1 MDAKAKLKSI
11 KKKTIELSELSC
23 LFETHIDS
31 ELYVQ
36 ISMLV
41 SEGLLAP
48 VKRSGKNGN
57 LAYPL
62 FLKYRIMQEDNR
74 SDLLDEIVVLH
85 PLILKSGYLQAKP
98 EEYAKHRD
106 ALKRLNAYLFSTPSG
121 VPVSRKERSFA
132 IFGEE
137 KLLEDSAFHSL
148 LSHLGLN
155 SEVLCYYDTPEYCF
169 NEYIPCRS
177 RQMTLLICEN
187 KDIWF
192 NIRRRMFEDGC
203 REIFGTPID
212 GVVYGCGNR
221 ISESGALG
229 AYTRFLGA
237 EAVKYL
243 YWGDIDRAGFDI
255 YLSVLK
261 NNPEL
266 PVDLFADAYFEMV
279 RLADGRS
286 IPDSKDG
293 RGRMG
298 DYREVLNVFS
308 EKTRESISELL
319 DWNKRLPQEIIN
331 YEGLLTYM
339 R

>member
-1 MDAKAKLKSI
+1 MDAKEKLKAI
-11 KKKTIELSELSC
+11 KKKTIELSELAC
-23 LFETHIDS
+23 LFETHFDS
-31 ELYVQ
+31 ELYDQ
-36 ISMLV
+36 ISKLV
-41 SEGLLAP
+41 SEGLLIP
-48 VKRSGKNGN
+48 VKRSGKSGN

-62 FLKYRIMQEDNR
+62 FLKYRIIQEDNR
-74 SDLLDEIVVLH
+74 SNLLDEIVVLH

-98 EEYAKHRD
+98 EEYAKYRD
-106 ALKRLNAYLFSTPSG
+106 ALKMLNAYLFRKPSN
-121 VPVSRKERSFA
+121 VPVSRKERSFE

-137 KLLEDSAFHSL
+137 KFLEDSSL
-148 LSHLGLN
+148 TSFLSRLGLN

-169 NEYIPCRS
+169 NDYIPRRS
-177 RQMTLLICEN
+177 RQMKLLICEN

-203 REIFGTPID
+203 REIFGVPID
-212 GVVYGCGNR
+212 GVVYGCGNK
-221 ISESGALG
+221 ISKSGALG

-237 EAVKYL
+237 DAVKYL

-255 YLSVLK
+255 YLSVL
-261 NNPEL
+261 NNNRGSSII
-266 PVDLFADAYFEMV
+266 LFTEAYCEMV

-286 IPDSKDG
+286 IPDSEDG

-298 DYREVLNVFS
+298 DYSEVLSVFPGNA
-308 EKTRESISELL
+308 RESICELL
-319 DWNKRLPQEIIN
+319 EQNKRLPQEIIN